1 MHHLQ
6 ASAWVNLLGFCLLT
20 HQCVDA
26 LSPDT
31 GAALLLSL
39 LLVRR
44 CCFRCC
50 LLPAACCCCCC
61 CCRCY
66 CCCCLLSRL
75 SRGAEVCLAAA
86 PPLDARAVRLTSV
99 SEPGC
104 ASLSYEYRPSRLPG
118 CTPGWCVGGL
128 LLSSLALAC
137 TAVRCVMRDRLSRVR
152 LLAQLR
158 RSASPWS
165 GHAGPCGQRASG
177 QPSGIAISLYLYL
190 VIRVCACACAA
201 GARVG
206 SERCTHHR
214 VLRSCSAVGRT

>member
-1 MHHLQ
+1 M
-6 ASAWVNLLGFCLLT
+6 LLSLLPAACCLL
-20 HQCVDA
+20 
-26 LSPDT
+26 LLL
-31 GAALLLSL
+31 LLLSL
-39 LLVRR
+39 LL
-44 CCFRCC
+44 
-50 LLPAACCCCCC
+50 LLLL
-61 CCRCY
+61 
-66 CCCCLLSRL
+66 LLSRL

-206 SERCTHHR
+206 SERCTHRR
-214 VLRSCSAVGRT
+214 VLRGVNCS